1 MTRQA
6 REAIS
11 LAVATALG
19 EATLQAL
26 VTTEWSQSIGPHVLL
41 FAFLVGP
48 PLFLALLAWRRR
60 EHAARSRLLFF
71 VAVLIAVGGLS
82 VLGYNL
88 YRFNTDAEFRKTP
101 NMSGLIVPLVQ
112 WGVIMAVWLA
122 LVIQEGREKRATAK
136 AAQSAQTTTSSN
148 PPNPSQSS

>member
-1 MTRQA
+1 MTRHA

-26 VTTEWSQSIGPHVLL
+26 VTTDWSLVVPLVLL

-60 EHAARSRLLFF
+60 THPGRSRLLF
-71 VAVLIAVGGLS
+71 AITILIAIGGLGA
-82 VLGYNL
+82 LGINL
-88 YRFNTDAEFRKTP
+88 YRFNTDPQFRKTP
-101 NMSGLIVPLVQ
+101 NMIGLIVPLVQ
-112 WGVIMAVWLA
+112 WGVILAIWVFLAVA
-122 LVIQEGREKRATAK
+122 EGREKRGQAPQPMQAPSDTNSPK
-136 AAQSAQTTTSSN
+136 PPQSA
-148 PPNPSQSS
+148 